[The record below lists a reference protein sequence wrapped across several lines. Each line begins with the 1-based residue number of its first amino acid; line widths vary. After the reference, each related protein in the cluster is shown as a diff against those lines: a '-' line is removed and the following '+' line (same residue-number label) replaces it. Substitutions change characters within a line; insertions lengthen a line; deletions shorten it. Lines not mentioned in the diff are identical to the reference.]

1 MVACVPGDT
10 DAAGDAFARKT
21 PQSPELYRS
30 SVADSLALCGADS
43 APKRW
48 LAASPLS
55 QCALRSHVLC
65 ACAVLCVCVCV
76 CVCVRACV
84 RAWLGSWQPTAR
96 HRGRFGITQAVAG
109 AVACGGSSPVPVDM
123 RQRAQCRCSCGKGAP
138 SPGADVAGVRPVLVQ
153 MWSGPCRCVLRVCR
167 DDQKRPALDGHAVC
181 MTGGPWDFVLWCCD
195 SARLAW
201 SHSGTTH

>member
-1 MVACVPGDT
+1 MFQRYDKLQQHEPSYDTLQQAGACLGLPGRPPGAGVVACVPGDT

-84 RAWLGSWQPTAR
+84 RGWARGSRQ
-96 HRGRFGITQAVAG
+96 RGIV
-109 AVACGGSSPVPVDM
+109 GGSASR
-123 RQRAQCRCSCGKGAP
+123 RQWLVQLH
-138 SPGADVAGVRPVLVQ
+138 VAGVAQSR
-153 MWSGPCRCVLRVCR
+153 
-167 DDQKRPALDGHAVC
+167 
-181 MTGGPWDFVLWCCD
+181 
-195 SARLAW
+195 
-201 SHSGTTH
+201 